1 MMILDAVALEA
12 GRIIHDKLHQHHR
25 GKEGEDYGRC
35 WRGCWP
41 FISGDLLS
49 MVVEIQSDLPLNDR
63 IHEQSHDR
71 EHG

>member
-1 MMILDAVALEA
+1 LIPGWINAHGLTDDQMMILDAVALEA

-49 MVVEIQSDLPLNDR
+49 MVVEI
-63 IHEQSHDR
+63 
-71 EHG
+71 